1 VGDGLSAASLPVRG
15 SAPRLKAMSWEEVEE
30 LFVDWLVEGG
40 VGAHVDF
47 DELGEELLD
56 LMGRCDCECGSCTK
70 VFLQLRSELKEML
83 EESAS
88 VLLPELR
95 LRAANRSV
103 RLATERTRGAMPW
116 R

>member
-1 VGDGLSAASLPVRG
+1 MGDGLSAASLPVRG

-47 DELGEELLD
+47 SELGAELLN

-70 VFLQLRSELKEML
+70 VYLQLRSELKEML
-83 EESAS
+83 KES
-88 VLLPELR
+88 VPIIHLM
-95 LRAANRSV
+95 V
-103 RLATERTRGAMPW
+103 
-116 R
+116 